1 MKTGYRC
8 VSKPAGPP
16 RARSR
21 TLPKLVGS
29 TLLLMTGCGNGCQH
43 AEGEMAKDMAQD
55 MATSPDPTAQPE
67 LKWALRCGSSLPP
80 TDMGTVANHDIG
92 TDAVF
97 DAAGNVYI
105 TGSFSGAVTCTSVGT
120 AAPTAFSALSSSG
133 GSFVAKLN
141 PQGLVQ
147 WVKPLG
153 SVNSAVFDT
162 RETRVAVRPDGVL
175 YVSGYAEPAATIDG
189 TPVGGQRF
197 LLSLE
202 TDGSLRWL
210 VPVSGV
216 TNPAQMKITSLH
228 VTQAGGQYAVLVGGL
243 CQRITLPPS
252 TNCST
257 ASQYVWP
264 VLDAGVNRGTPQATN
279 IFPLLDEN
287 AADLNQGVFDLGDDD
302 LGRLTWV
309 GGNTIGVNRTGI
321 TPEPRGTTAYLVR
334 RQADGQWSGG
344 YVLQDKQVAELSRS
358 PNHNLPWLN
367 DSIRYGTRA
376 YFDRPGNTY
385 VGTLFNGNLPMP
397 WIRKFGPTES
407 APLWEETVQATTT
420 ANDFGLGFIGIRG
433 DHDEHPVFAAHVFG
447 SNRLNGS
454 GYALDGP
461 AKPMGT
467 APLDYD
473 ILVWKLD
480 RSRTENGPSPVPHP
494 VPLWTLPTRVTLGSK
509 SLVGFDVHRPTN
521 RMVVLSRTAAVT
533 VRVDGQPLPALTRPE
548 NKKDGENDLALFL
561 FAPKT
566 TP

>member
-1 MKTGYRC
+1 MRTANRST
-8 VSKPAGPP
+8 VPASVFL
-16 RARSR
+16 RAWSHK
-21 TLPKLVGS
+21 LPCLFGT
-29 TLLLMTGCGNGCQH
+29 TLLLFSGCNSAALHGGGMMDMTTPSLSGL
-43 AEGEMAKDMAQD
+43 
-55 MATSPDPTAQPE
+55 DPSAQPE
-67 LKWALRCGSSLPP
+67 LQWALRCGSVHP
-80 TDMGTVANHDIG
+80 DGTASHDIG
-92 TDAVF
+92 TDAAF

-105 TGSFSGAVTCTSVGT
+105 TGSFSGSVTCTSVGT
-120 AAPTAFSALSSSG
+120 AAPTAFLALSSSG
-133 GSFVAKLN
+133 GSFVAKLS

-153 SVNSAVFDT
+153 SVNSTVFDT

-175 YVSGYAEPAATIDG
+175 YVSGYAEPSAKIDG

-210 VPVSGV
+210 VPVFGV
-216 TNPAQMKITSLH
+216 TNPAQMKITSLF
-228 VTQAGGQYAVLVGGL
+228 VTQAGGQHTVQVGGL
-243 CQRITLPPS
+243 CQGISLPPS
-252 TNCST
+252 TNCSM

-264 VLDAGVNRGTPQATN
+264 VLDGGVNQGTPQPAHLFKLEVSTMP
-279 IFPLLDEN
+279 FDF
-287 AADLNQGVFDLGDDD
+287 NQGVFDIGDDD

-309 GGNTIGVNRTGI
+309 GGNTVGVSMTGI
-321 TPEPRGTTAYLVR
+321 TPSPTGTTAYLVR
-334 RQADGQWSGG
+334 RQLGGQWTGG
-344 YVLQDKQVAELSRS
+344 FVLQDKQVAELSHGS
-358 PNHNLPWLN
+358 NHDLPWLN
-367 DSIRYGTRA
+367 DSLRYGTRA

-385 VGTLFNGNLPMP
+385 VGTLFNGNIPMP
-397 WIRKFGPTES
+397 WIRKFGPDVS

-467 APLDYD
+467 APPDYD
-473 ILVWKLD
+473 ILMWKFD
-480 RSRTENGPSPVPHP
+480 RSRTENGSNPVPRP
-494 VPLWTLPTRVTLGSK
+494 VPLWTLPTRITLGSK